1 MGFSKNP
8 TFHHLNPFLFSL
20 SRRVHPRLNDSVG
33 QTGGQN
39 RRGDGVFRNALM
51 LKLHLTLFFLICFF
65 GEVSAQFTTKSI
77 QLKPIGKS
85 GWKYFYGTKKV
96 NNAFSLQI
104 PLEGINHP
112 EVNRYFKNFKVMQ
125 NLRALAYIPS
135 FIFLFTMS
143 NGTQQDAVTFS
154 YLFLGGVAVDIT
166 GNIIS
171 QNQIGKAIDI
181 YNISITQSSSIG
193 LQIEKI
199 KSNQTLISFGV
210 RQRF

>member
-1 MGFSKNP
+1 
-8 TFHHLNPFLFSL
+8 
-20 SRRVHPRLNDSVG
+20 
-33 QTGGQN
+33 
-39 RRGDGVFRNALM
+39 
-51 LKLHLTLFFLICFF
+51 
-65 GEVSAQFTTKSI
+65 
-77 QLKPIGKS
+77 
-85 GWKYFYGTKKV
+85 
-96 NNAFSLQI
+96 
-104 PLEGINHP
+104 
-112 EVNRYFKNFKVMQ
+112 MQ

-135 FIFLFTMS
+135 FIFLFTIS